1 MKKAIAEK
9 WINALRGKKY
19 KQGKDC
25 LCQAYI
31 DKKTKPQ
38 FTHCCLGVLC
48 DIYNKEHAGKDKL
61 KVNVLGDTEYDVVT
75 FNQKAETL
83 PKKVMKW
90 AGIKSDI
97 GEIKNTWTK
106 KGYDSL
112 AEMNDCGE
120 SFKTISNVVEKNYKN
135 I

>member
-9 WINALRGKKY
+9 WINALRSKEY
-19 KQGKDC
+19 KQGKDY
-25 LCQAYI
+25 LCQAYM
-31 DKKTKPQ
+31 KKGKATQ

-48 DIYNKEHAGKDKL
+48 DMYNKEHTGKDKL
-61 KVNVLGDTEYDVVT
+61 KVNELTGPNWNAVL
-75 FNQKAETL
+75 FNDKAETL
-83 PKKVMKW
+83 PRKVMKW

-97 GEIKNTWTK
+97 GELKEGWTK
-106 KGYDSL
+106 KNYDSL

>member
-9 WINALRGKKY
+9 WISALRSNKY
-19 KQGKDC
+19 KQGKDY
-25 LCQAYI
+25 LCQAYTR
-31 DKKTKPQ
+31 KGKKPQ

-48 DIYNKEHAGKDKL
+48 DMYNKEHAGKDKL
-61 KVNVLGDTEYDVVT
+61 KVNELTGTEYDVVM
-75 FNQKAETL
+75 FNDKAETL
-83 PKKVMKW
+83 PRKVMKW

-97 GEIKNTWTK
+97 GEIKNDWTK
-106 KGYDSL
+106 KNYDSL